1 MEDPRL
7 ISTPHAAPPLDIQA
21 PLPADEALL
30 VRHRGAQIVSIAM
43 IVLGLLLP
51 TAVIVSTPGI
61 LTLEPTSQAIDRV
74 IGPLFLLALGGLLLI
89 VGLVTNAIRAVV
101 VRGALPPERYRG
113 PAIGVLLMLALIL
126 AAIVSLGAGS
136 TALALLDGGD
146 LSVGG
151 TLVLLTS
158 TQVSLL
164 AIVGV
169 LVVGPKALVGFRL
182 LPPSGL
188 ARSMGI
194 GIFAAVPAWI
204 GATLLAYLWTA
215 LLEGIG
221 LVQGVPITEAVL
233 ELGDPTVVLV
243 AFVVVAP
250 IAEELFFRGVAYN
263 AWIRERGPRFALYG
277 SAALF
282 ALIHGSVFALAPIFA
297 LGIALAL
304 VYRRTGS
311 LPAAIAMHAGFNAIS
326 VGLTLLARQGIL
338 NLPT

>member
-1 MEDPRL
+1 MDDPRL
-7 ISTPHAAPPLDIQA
+7 IATPQVSDPSLGEAPA
-21 PLPADEALL
+21 PADEALL
-30 VRHRGAQIVSIAM
+30 TRHRGVQVVSIAM

-61 LTLEPTSQAIDRV
+61 LTLEPKSQAIDRV

-113 PAIGVLLMLALIL
+113 PAIGVLLLLAVIV
-126 AAIVSLGAGS
+126 AAVVSLGAGT
-136 TALALLDGGD
+136 TAVALLDGGE

-151 TLVLLTS
+151 TLLLLTS
-158 TQVSLL
+158 TQLSLL
-164 AIVGV
+164 AIVGL
-169 LVVGPKALVGFRL
+169 LVVAPRALVGVRL
-182 LPPSGL
+182 LPESGL
-188 ARSMGI
+188 SRSLGI
-194 GIFAAVPAWI
+194 GLLAAVPAWI

-221 LVQGVPITEAVL
+221 LVQGVAIAEAVV
-233 ELGDPTVVLV
+233 ERGDPTVVLV

-282 ALIHGSVFALAPIFA
+282 ALIHGSVFALVPIFA

-326 VGLTLLARQGIL
+326 VVLTLLVRQGIL

>member
-1 MEDPRL
+1 MDDPRL
-7 ISTPHAAPPLDIQA
+7 IGTPEEAPA
-21 PLPADEALL
+21 PVDEALL
-30 VRHRGAQIVSIAM
+30 TRRRGVQVVSIAM

-61 LTLEPTSQAIDRV
+61 LTLEPTTSAVERV
-74 IGPLFLLALGGLLLI
+74 IGSLLLLALGGLLLI
-89 VGLVTNAIRAVV
+89 VGLVTNAIRALV
-101 VRGALPPERYRG
+101 VRGALPADRYRG
-113 PAIGVLLMLALIL
+113 PAIGVLLLLAVIL
-126 AAIVSLGAGS
+126 AAVVSLGAGS
-136 TALALLDGGD
+136 TAAALLDGGE

-151 TLVLLTS
+151 TLLLLTS
-158 TQVSLL
+158 TQFSLL
-164 AIVGV
+164 AIVGL
-169 LVVGPKALVGFRL
+169 LVVVPRALVGVRL
-182 LPPSGL
+182 LPESGL
-188 ARSMGI
+188 ARSLGI
-194 GIFAAVPAWI
+194 GLLAAVPAWI

-221 LVQGVPITEAVL
+221 LVQGVAIAEAVV
-233 ELGDPTVVLV
+233 ERGDPTVVLV

-282 ALIHGSVFALAPIFA
+282 ALIHGSVFAFAPIFA

-304 VYRRTGS
+304 VYRHTGS
-311 LPAAIAMHAGFNAIS
+311 LPAAMAMHAGFNAIS
-326 VGLTLLARQGIL
+326 VVLTLLVRQGIL

>member
-1 MEDPRL
+1 VDDPRL
-7 ISTPHAAPPLDIQA
+7 IGTPEEAPA
-21 PLPADEALL
+21 PADEALL
-30 VRHRGAQIVSIAM
+30 TRHRGVQVVSIAM

-61 LTLEPTSQAIDRV
+61 LTLEPTTSAVERV
-74 IGPLFLLALGGLLLI
+74 IGSLLLLALGGLLLI
-89 VGLVTNAIRAVV
+89 VGLVTNAIRALV
-101 VRGALPPERYRG
+101 VRGALPADRYRG
-113 PAIGVLLMLALIL
+113 PAIGVLLLLAVIL
-126 AAIVSLGAGS
+126 AAVVSLGAGS
-136 TALALLDGGD
+136 TAAALLDGGE

-151 TLVLLTS
+151 TLLLLTS
-158 TQVSLL
+158 TQFSLL
-164 AIVGV
+164 AIVGL
-169 LVVGPKALVGFRL
+169 LVVVPRALVGVRL
-182 LPPSGL
+182 LPESGL
-188 ARSMGI
+188 ARSLGI
-194 GIFAAVPAWI
+194 GLLAAVPAWI

-221 LVQGVPITEAVL
+221 LVQGVAIAEAVV
-233 ELGDPTVVLV
+233 ERGDPTVVVV
-243 AFVVVAP
+243 AFMVVAP

-304 VYRRTGS
+304 VYRRSGS
-311 LPAAIAMHAGFNAIS
+311 LPAAMAMHAGFNAIS
-326 VGLTLLARQGIL
+326 VVLTLLVRQGIL

>member
-1 MEDPRL
+1 VDDPRL
-7 ISTPHAAPPLDIQA
+7 IGTPEEAPA
-21 PLPADEALL
+21 PADEALL
-30 VRHRGAQIVSIAM
+30 TRHRGVQVVSIAM

-61 LTLEPTSQAIDRV
+61 LTLEPTTSAVERV
-74 IGPLFLLALGGLLLI
+74 IGSLLLLALGGLLLI
-89 VGLVTNAIRAVV
+89 VGLVTNAIRALV
-101 VRGALPPERYRG
+101 VRGALPADRYRG
-113 PAIGVLLMLALIL
+113 PAIGVLLLLAVIL
-126 AAIVSLGAGS
+126 AAVVSLGAGS
-136 TALALLDGGD
+136 TAAALLDGGE

-151 TLVLLTS
+151 TLLLLTS
-158 TQVSLL
+158 TQFSLL
-164 AIVGV
+164 AIVGL
-169 LVVGPKALVGFRL
+169 LVVVPRALVGVRL
-182 LPPSGL
+182 LPESGL
-188 ARSMGI
+188 ARSLGI
-194 GIFAAVPAWI
+194 GLLAAVPAWI

-221 LVQGVPITEAVL
+221 LVQGVAIAEAVV
-233 ELGDPTVVLV
+233 ERGDPTVVVV
-243 AFVVVAP
+243 AFMVVAP

-304 VYRRTGS
+304 LYRRTGS
-311 LPAAIAMHAGFNAIS
+311 LPAAMAMHAGFNAIS
-326 VGLTLLARQGIL
+326 VVLTLLVRQGIL

>member
-1 MEDPRL
+1 MDDPRL
-7 ISTPHAAPPLDIQA
+7 IGTPEEAPA
-21 PLPADEALL
+21 PADEALL
-30 VRHRGAQIVSIAM
+30 TRHRGVQVVSIAM

-61 LTLEPTSQAIDRV
+61 LTLEPTTSAVERV
-74 IGPLFLLALGGLLLI
+74 IGSLLLLALGGLLLI

-113 PAIGVLLMLALIL
+113 PAIGVLLLLAVIV
-126 AAIVSLGAGS
+126 AAVVSLGAGT
-136 TALALLDGGD
+136 TAVALLDGGE

-151 TLVLLTS
+151 TLLLLTS
-158 TQVSLL
+158 TQFSLL
-164 AIVGV
+164 AIVGL
-169 LVVGPKALVGFRL
+169 LVVAPRALVGVRL
-182 LPPSGL
+182 LPESGL
-188 ARSMGI
+188 ARSLGI
-194 GIFAAVPAWI
+194 GLLAAVPAWI

-221 LVQGVPITEAVL
+221 LVQGVAIAEAVV
-233 ELGDPTVVLV
+233 ERGDPTVVVV
-243 AFVVVAP
+243 AFMVVAP

-304 VYRRTGS
+304 LYRRTGS
-311 LPAAIAMHAGFNAIS
+311 LPAAMAMHAGFNAIS
-326 VGLTLLARQGIL
+326 VVLTLLVRQGIL

>member
-1 MEDPRL
+1 MDDPRL
-7 ISTPHAAPPLDIQA
+7 IGTPYASDPSLGEAPA
-21 PLPADEALL
+21 PADEALL
-30 VRHRGAQIVSIAM
+30 TRHRGVQVVSIAM

-113 PAIGVLLMLALIL
+113 PAIGVLLLLAVIV
-126 AAIVSLGAGS
+126 AAVVSLGAGT
-136 TALALLDGGD
+136 TAVALLDGGE

-151 TLVLLTS
+151 TLLLLTS
-158 TQVSLL
+158 TQLSLL
-164 AIVGV
+164 AIVGL
-169 LVVGPKALVGFRL
+169 LVVAPRALVGVRL
-182 LPPSGL
+182 LPESGL
-188 ARSMGI
+188 SRSLGI
-194 GIFAAVPAWI
+194 GLLAAVPAWI

-221 LVQGVPITEAVL
+221 LVQGVAIAEAVV
-233 ELGDPTVVLV
+233 ERGDPTVVLV

-282 ALIHGSVFALAPIFA
+282 ALIHGSVFALVPIFA

-326 VGLTLLARQGIL
+326 VVLTLLVRQGIL

>member
-1 MEDPRL
+1 VDDPRL
-7 ISTPHAAPPLDIQA
+7 IGTPEEAPA
-21 PLPADEALL
+21 PADEALL
-30 VRHRGAQIVSIAM
+30 TRHRGVQVVSIAM

-61 LTLEPTSQAIDRV
+61 LTLEPTTSAVERV
-74 IGPLFLLALGGLLLI
+74 IGSLLLLALGGLLLI
-89 VGLVTNAIRAVV
+89 VGLVTNAIRALV
-101 VRGALPPERYRG
+101 VRGALPAERYRG
-113 PAIGVLLMLALIL
+113 PAIGVLLLLAVIV
-126 AAIVSLGAGS
+126 AAIVSLGAGT
-136 TALALLDGGD
+136 TAAALLDGGE

-151 TLVLLTS
+151 TLLLLTS
-158 TQVSLL
+158 TQFSLL
-164 AIVGV
+164 AIVGL
-169 LVVGPKALVGFRL
+169 LVVAPRALVGVRL
-182 LPPSGL
+182 LPESGL
-188 ARSMGI
+188 ARSLGI
-194 GIFAAVPAWI
+194 GLLAAVPAWI

-221 LVQGVPITEAVL
+221 LVQGVAIAEAVV
-233 ELGDPTVVLV
+233 ERGDPTVVLV

-304 VYRRTGS
+304 LYRRTGS
-311 LPAAIAMHAGFNAIS
+311 LPAAMAMHAGFNAIS
-326 VGLTLLARQGIL
+326 VVLTLLVRQGIL

>member
-1 MEDPRL
+1 
-7 ISTPHAAPPLDIQA
+7 
-21 PLPADEALL
+21 
-30 VRHRGAQIVSIAM
+30 M

-51 TAVIVSTPGI
+51 TAVIVSTPDI
-61 LTLEPTSQAIDRV
+61 LTLEPTTSAVERV
-74 IGPLFLLALGGLLLI
+74 IGSLLLLALGGLLLI
-89 VGLVTNAIRAVV
+89 VGLVTNAIRALV
-101 VRGALPPERYRG
+101 VRGALPADRYRG
-113 PAIGVLLMLALIL
+113 PAIGVLLLLAVIL
-126 AAIVSLGAGS
+126 AAVVSLGAGS
-136 TALALLDGGD
+136 TAAALLDGGE

-151 TLVLLTS
+151 TLLLLTS
-158 TQVSLL
+158 TQFSLL
-164 AIVGV
+164 AIVGL
-169 LVVGPKALVGFRL
+169 LVVVPRALVGVRL
-182 LPPSGL
+182 LPESGL
-188 ARSMGI
+188 ARSLGI
-194 GIFAAVPAWI
+194 GLLAAVPAWI

-221 LVQGVPITEAVL
+221 LVQGVAIAEAVV
-233 ELGDPTVVLV
+233 ERGDPTVVVV
-243 AFVVVAP
+243 AFMVVAP

-311 LPAAIAMHAGFNAIS
+311 LPAAMAMHAGFNAIS
-326 VGLTLLARQGIL
+326 VVLTLLVRQGIL

>member
-1 MEDPRL
+1 
-7 ISTPHAAPPLDIQA
+7 
-21 PLPADEALL
+21 
-30 VRHRGAQIVSIAM
+30 
-43 IVLGLLLP
+43 
-51 TAVIVSTPGI
+51 
-61 LTLEPTSQAIDRV
+61 
-74 IGPLFLLALGGLLLI
+74 LI

-113 PAIGVLLMLALIL
+113 PAIGVLLLLAVIV
-126 AAIVSLGAGS
+126 AAVVSLGAGT
-136 TALALLDGGD
+136 TAVALLDGGE

-151 TLVLLTS
+151 TLLLLTS
-158 TQVSLL
+158 TQFSLL
-164 AIVGV
+164 AIVGL
-169 LVVGPKALVGFRL
+169 LVVAPRALVGVRL
-182 LPPSGL
+182 LPESGL
-188 ARSMGI
+188 VRSLGI
-194 GIFAAVPAWI
+194 GLLAAVPAWI

-221 LVQGVPITEAVL
+221 LVQGVAIAEAVV
-233 ELGDPTVVLV
+233 ERGDPTVVLV
-243 AFVVVAP
+243 AFVAVAP

-282 ALIHGSVFALAPIFA
+282 ALIHGSVFALAPISA

-311 LPAAIAMHAGFNAIS
+311 LPAAMAMHAGFNAIS
-326 VGLTLLARQGIL
+326 VVLTLLVRQGIL

>member
-1 MEDPRL
+1 VDDPRL
-7 ISTPHAAPPLDIQA
+7 IGTPEEAPA
-21 PLPADEALL
+21 PADEALL
-30 VRHRGAQIVSIAM
+30 TRHRGVQVVSIAM

-61 LTLEPTSQAIDRV
+61 LTLEPTTSAVERV
-74 IGPLFLLALGGLLLI
+74 IGSLLLLALGGLLLI
-89 VGLVTNAIRAVV
+89 VGLVTNAIRALV
-101 VRGALPPERYRG
+101 VRGALPADRYRG
-113 PAIGVLLMLALIL
+113 PAIGVLLLLAVIL
-126 AAIVSLGAGS
+126 AAVVSLGAGS
-136 TALALLDGGD
+136 TAAALLDGGE

-151 TLVLLTS
+151 TLLLLTS
-158 TQVSLL
+158 TQFSLL
-164 AIVGV
+164 AIVGL
-169 LVVGPKALVGFRL
+169 LVVVPRALVGVRL
-182 LPPSGL
+182 LPESGL
-188 ARSMGI
+188 ARSLGI
-194 GIFAAVPAWI
+194 GLLAAVPAWI

-221 LVQGVPITEAVL
+221 LVQGVAIAEAVV
-233 ELGDPTVVLV
+233 ERGDPTVVLV

-311 LPAAIAMHAGFNAIS
+311 LPAAMAMHAGFNAIS
-326 VGLTLLARQGIL
+326 VVLTLLVRQGIL

>member
-1 MEDPRL
+1 VDDPRL
-7 ISTPHAAPPLDIQA
+7 IATPQVSDPSLGEAPA
-21 PLPADEALL
+21 PADEALL
-30 VRHRGAQIVSIAM
+30 TRHRGVQVVSIAM

-61 LTLEPTSQAIDRV
+61 LTLEPKSQAIDRV

-113 PAIGVLLMLALIL
+113 PAIGVLLLLAVIV
-126 AAIVSLGAGS
+126 AAVVSLGAGT
-136 TALALLDGGD
+136 TAVALLDGGE

-151 TLVLLTS
+151 TLLLLTS
-158 TQVSLL
+158 TQLSLL
-164 AIVGV
+164 AIVGL
-169 LVVGPKALVGFRL
+169 LVVAPRALVGVRL
-182 LPPSGL
+182 LPESGL
-188 ARSMGI
+188 SRSLGI
-194 GIFAAVPAWI
+194 GLLAAVPAWI

-221 LVQGVPITEAVL
+221 LVQGVAIAEAVV
-233 ELGDPTVVLV
+233 ERGDPTVVLV

-282 ALIHGSVFALAPIFA
+282 ALIHGSVFALVPIFA

-326 VGLTLLARQGIL
+326 VVLTLLVRQGIL

>member
-1 MEDPRL
+1 MDDPRL
-7 ISTPHAAPPLDIQA
+7 IGTPEEAPA
-21 PLPADEALL
+21 PADEALL
-30 VRHRGAQIVSIAM
+30 TRHRGVQVVSIAM

-61 LTLEPTSQAIDRV
+61 LTLEPTTSAVERV
-74 IGPLFLLALGGLLLI
+74 IGSLLLLALGGLLLI
-89 VGLVTNAIRAVV
+89 VGLVTNAIRALV
-101 VRGALPPERYRG
+101 VRGALPADRYRG
-113 PAIGVLLMLALIL
+113 PAIGVLLLLAVIL
-126 AAIVSLGAGS
+126 AAVVSLGAGS
-136 TALALLDGGD
+136 TAAALLDGGE

-151 TLVLLTS
+151 TLLLLTS
-158 TQVSLL
+158 TQFSLL
-164 AIVGV
+164 AIVGL
-169 LVVGPKALVGFRL
+169 LVVVPRALVGVRL
-182 LPPSGL
+182 LPESGL
-188 ARSMGI
+188 ARSLGI
-194 GIFAAVPAWI
+194 GLLAAVPAWI

-221 LVQGVPITEAVL
+221 LVQGVAIAEAVV
-233 ELGDPTVVLV
+233 ERGDPTVVLV

-304 VYRRTGS
+304 VYRRSGS
-311 LPAAIAMHAGFNAIS
+311 LPAAMAMHAGFNAIS
-326 VGLTLLARQGIL
+326 VVLTLLVRQGIL